1 MREAVVRQKADQLLQ
16 EAEALADKETHSTEG
31 QRWAMV
37 AGALL
42 GDIKDLLRGSHPIL
56 HD

>member
-1 MREAVVRQKADQLLQ
+1 MRESAVLKKADQLLQ